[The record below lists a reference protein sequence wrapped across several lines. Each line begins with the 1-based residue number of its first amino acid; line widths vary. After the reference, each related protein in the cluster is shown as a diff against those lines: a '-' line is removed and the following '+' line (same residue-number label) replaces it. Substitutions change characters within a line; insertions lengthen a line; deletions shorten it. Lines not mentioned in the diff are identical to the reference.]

1 VGPQV
6 GSVATYARC
15 GGSFNIRLTTNL
27 SSYFVVNFFLNRF
40 RFNRILVMSLWLH
53 FLGLPCIPK
62 RGKLEAVSIHVTAN
76 VRQQQKSVNQPT
88 VGRAVS

>member
-1 VGPQV
+1 
-6 GSVATYARC
+6 
-15 GGSFNIRLTTNL
+15 
-27 SSYFVVNFFLNRF
+27 
-40 RFNRILVMSLWLH
+40 MSLWLH